1 MTWHKDQATDPKDSI
16 DNGQDPQP
24 DVNVDAATEL
34 VGEHGGHARDPHG
47 DLLAQRQQ
55 HRREE
60 LRCPPNTAG
69 CVPWC
74 SNGWTGGPSLAKPHP
89 NLPPL
94 SKLDFQ
100 RNVQAC
106 FRVPLE
112 WVIPKHGWGRT
123 KYAQTELQM
132 WWLDAVVLPTHE
144 SAQRGRNEQPR
155 RSITNQSTQFY
166 LLTLFASFTWEWAPP
181 IHFKCIIILIFII
194 ISVSDLL
201 VLVVFFSNHLIHSWG
216 CTENMQEINPLLD
229 TNSHQQWS

>member
-1 MTWHKDQATDPKDSI
+1 MDKIRSPTSMSMQPQNLSVSMAGTPGTPMVTFLLNVSSTGEKNSGVPPTQLAVSRGAPMVGREDQAS
-16 DNGQDPQP
+16 
-24 DVNVDAATEL
+24 
-34 VGEHGGHARDPHG
+34 
-47 DLLAQRQQ
+47 
-55 HRREE
+55 
-60 LRCPPNTAG
+60 
-69 CVPWC
+69 
-74 SNGWTGGPSLAKPHP
+74 PSLT
-89 NLPPL
+89 LTCRRFQSWT
-94 SKLDFQ
+94 SKEMYMH
-100 RNVQAC
+100 A

-112 WVIPKHGWGRT
+112 RVIPKHGWGGT

-144 SAQRGRNEQPR
+144 PAQRGRNEQPR

-166 LLTLFASFTWEWAPP
+166 LLIMFASFTWEWPPP